1 MARRETKGATAK
13 RAVKKAGSAIARTA
27 KKLTSKLHAGKRR
40 KAEEPVEARAA
51 VRSSPKVKTSRAVSK
66 SRPVKRQTDVPLDVL
81 AATHTAQQTSVKAS
95 FRADGADHHRDQEF
109 VGDRVDAT
117 WNDEDHYTNKS
128 GDPRIGTHGRAYE
141 PGERRERR

>member
-1 MARRETKGATAK
+1 MARRESKATTAK

-51 VRSSPKVKTSRAVSK
+51 VRATPKVKANRTTGT
-66 SRPVKRQTDVPLDVL
+66 SRPVKRQTDVPIDVL
-81 AATHTAQQTSVKAS
+81 AATHASQQTSAKTS
-95 FRADGADHHRDQEF
+95 FRADGSDHHRDQEF
-109 VGDRVDAT
+109 VAGPADAR

-141 PGERRERR
+141 PEERR